1 MKPMSVNNV
10 KLQLIIFR
18 LQLFFIKFVVRK

>member
-1 MKPMSVNNV
+1 MKSMSVDKV

-18 LQLFFIKFVVRK
+18 LQLFFIKFVARK

>member
-18 LQLFFIKFVVRK
+18 LQLFFIKFVARK